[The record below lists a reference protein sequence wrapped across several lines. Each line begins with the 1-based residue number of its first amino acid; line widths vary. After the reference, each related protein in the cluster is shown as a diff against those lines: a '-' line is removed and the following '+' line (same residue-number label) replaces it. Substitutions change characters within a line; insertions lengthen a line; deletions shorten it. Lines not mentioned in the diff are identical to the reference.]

1 MPARAP
7 VASPATTGTRRGRV
21 SACAAVRLPRRTAPC
36 TSSATAAASGTTD
49 TRSTQSSVV
58 APTSGRASVPIGSP
72 VQFPS
77 PVNST
82 APTPPET
89 KQGTMATMTVP
100 LAIATTSSS
109 RITATSGLP
118 KMVAIAAADPASAM
132 SLRPCGSDPSFVRSA
147 ANSAR
152 PPPRA
157 ISGASGPITAPSDRP
172 ARAASVT
179 PGRLRGSV
187 SPPPRPS
194 AGTCPPWPGRYR
206 MAAPT
211 ARPARR
217 QHRQRQPGRRSG
229 PAELVRQ
236 PLPDQLLQPLDPGQ
250 EAERDRRQRQGE
262 HGRGDQQQDV
272 PTAAQHRVD
281 VRARARPGLR
291 GGRGRGLAPRGRSRG
306 RAGRAVVRRVLVASH
321 PGASPS
327 SRRCARALR
336 PRRPPRSTLA
346 GTAARVITPGG

>member
-7 VASPATTGTRRGRV
+7 VASPATTGTRSGRV

-72 VQFPS
+72 VQLPS

-82 APTPPET
+82 APTPLET
-89 KQGTMATMTVP
+89 KHGTMATMTVP

-132 SLRPCGSDPSFVRSA
+132 SIRPCGSDPSFVRSA

-187 SPPPRPS
+187 SPPARPS
-194 AGTCPPWPGRYR
+194 AGTCPPRPGRYR

-211 ARPARR
+211 ARPARASTGSGN
-217 QHRQRQPGRRSG
+217 QAGGVAQPSWWGSPCQTSCCSHWTPARKPNAIADSGRASTAAATSSRTYPRLRSTAWTSG
-229 PAELVRQ
+229 PALV
-236 PLPDQLLQPLDPGQ
+236 PAPAADGG
-250 EAERDRRQRQGE
+250 AVSRRVAGAAAA
-262 HGRGDQQQDV
+262 GAAPSYDV
-272 PTAAQHRVD
+272 CSS
-281 VRARARPGLR
+281 
-291 GGRGRGLAPRGRSRG
+291 PRIGVPHPR
-306 RAGRAVVRRVLVASH
+306 RAGAYGR
-321 PGASPS
+321 
-327 SRRCARALR
+327 LR

-346 GTAARVITPGG
+346 GAGARVITPGG